1 MKATAIEML
10 NILKHFLLCFYIVI
24 SFFLENMHE
33 LLSGRDKP
41 LMVQSS
47 RAIPFGRCGGGRK
60 GKERSEIM
68 LISHADAGHATGIR
82 DGL

>member
-1 MKATAIEML
+1 
-10 NILKHFLLCFYIVI
+10 
-24 SFFLENMHE
+24 MHE

-47 RAIPFGRCGGGRK
+47 RAKPFGRCGGGRK
-60 GKERSEIM
+60 GKERSEIA
-68 LISHADAGHATGIR
+68 LISHADTGHDAGIR